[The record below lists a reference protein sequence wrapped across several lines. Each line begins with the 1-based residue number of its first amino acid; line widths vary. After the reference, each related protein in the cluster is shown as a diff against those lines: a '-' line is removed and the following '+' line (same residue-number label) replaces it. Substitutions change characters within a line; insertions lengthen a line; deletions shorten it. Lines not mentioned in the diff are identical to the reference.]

1 MLPVYLW
8 RIPQDQHWS
17 ILDLLKLQLSCIE
30 NPDVEVAD
38 NSYAF
43 FNLYLQKDDK
53 VSKEVDIDYTY
64 HSSMSFVW
72 YHANNF
78 RLAI

>member
-30 NPDVEVAD
+30 DPDVEVAD
-38 NSYAF
+38 SSYALS
-43 FNLYLQKDDK
+43 NLQLQNDDK
-53 VSKEVDIDYTY
+53 VSKEVDI
-64 HSSMSFVW
+64 V
-72 YHANNF
+72 
-78 RLAI
+78 